1 MMGFPAL
8 AVYLDKRKIM
18 TYTVLA
24 FVLGSLLGGAM
35 WNIGGIYMP
44 DPLTSAALDSGS
56 LFQFTSY
63 DEMKTFLSTMT
74 DQNSVRVYWD
84 SPISVTGR
92 GFAGSI
98 GSAKSA
104 ASAASS
110 VVEELSSEISGLAD
124 SAFEVDYSGTN
135 VQVEGVDEADLVKTD
150 GEYIYIVRGDTLIIV
165 KAYPPE
171 EAEVVAR
178 VRLYQLVQDIFINGD
193 KLVVFLR
200 MSKNVFYDVVGS
212 VPPPGLI
219 GTTTIQVYNVSDRS
233 APSLEREVTV
243 DGSYFSSRMIGDHV
257 YVIIRRGAVLDDG
270 EVALP
275 TFSSQSRRWEVEPSD
290 VYYVNITDS
299 MYFFTN
305 IVAIDVQDSEA
316 PFTSETFLLG
326 RASDL
331 YVSHNNIYISACN
344 WMDETTVYKIS
355 INAGAIGYVADGKVP
370 GYVLNQ
376 FSMDEHDGYF
386 SIATT
391 TGHVSRGGGSS
402 KNHVYVLNE
411 SLGIVGELEDLAPGE
426 RIYSARF
433 MGDRCYLVTF
443 KKVDPLFAIDLSD
456 PYEPRILG
464 KLKIPGYSDYLH
476 PYDENHLIGLGK
488 ETVEAEEGDF
498 AWHQGVKISLFDVT
512 NVSRPTELAKI
523 EIGDRGSWSP
533 ALEDHKAFLFSRA
546 RNLLVIPI
554 LVTEIDE
561 SVRAGSIHPSEYGDF
576 VFQGAYVFH
585 ISTEGIVVRGRVTH
599 LDDLDD
605 LLKSGYWFESDYE
618 VDRSLYIGDVLY
630 TLSQGMVKMNSLFDL
645 SELGT
650 VDIS

>member
-1 MMGFPAL
+1 MGFPAL

-35 WNIGGIYMP
+35 WNIGGIYIP
-44 DPLTSAALDSGS
+44 DPLTSAALDDGS
-56 LFQFTSY
+56 LFQFASY
-63 DEMKTFLSTMT
+63 DEMKTFLGTMT
-74 DQNSVRVYWD
+74 DQTQVRVYWD
-84 SPISVTGR
+84 VVAAPTGR

-104 ASAASS
+104 ASATSS
-110 VVEELSSEISGLAD
+110 VVEELSS
-124 SAFEVDYSGTN
+124 VDAQLDVVSSDVDFSGTN

-200 MSKNVFYDVVGS
+200 MSKNVFYDVLGS

-219 GTTTIQVYNVSDRS
+219 GTTTIQVYDVSDRS
-233 APSLEREVTV
+233 EPSLEREVTI
-243 DGSYFSSRMIGDHV
+243 DGSYFSSRMIENHV

-299 MYFFTN
+299 GYYFTN
-305 IVAIDVQDSEA
+305 IVAFDVQDPEA

-331 YVSHNNIYISACN
+331 YVSLNNIYISACN

-355 INAGAIGYVADGKVP
+355 IDGGAISYVADGKVP

-376 FSMDEHDGYF
+376 FSMSEHNGYF
-386 SIATT
+386 RIATT

-456 PYEPRILG
+456 PNEPRILG

-512 NVSRPTELAKI
+512 NVSHPTELAKI

-561 SVRAGSIHPSEYGDF
+561 SARAGSIHPSEYGDY

-585 ISTEGIVVRGRVTH
+585 ISTEGILVRGRITH

-605 LLKSGYWFESDYE
+605 LLKSGYWFESEYE

>member
-1 MMGFPAL
+1 MGFPAL

-74 DQNSVRVYWD
+74 DQNSVRVYWG

-92 GFAGSI
+92 GFSGIADST
-98 GSAKSA
+98 SA
-104 ASAASS
+104 ASAASP
-110 VVEELSSEISGLAD
+110 VEELSSEISELAD

-171 EAEVVAR
+171 EAEVVAKL
-178 VRLYQLVQDIFINGD
+178 RLYQLVQDIFINGD

-212 VPPPGLI
+212 MPPPGLI

-233 APSLEREVTV
+233 APSLEREVTI
-243 DGSYFSSRMIGDHV
+243 DGSYFSSRMIEDHV

-331 YVSHNNIYISACN
+331 YVSLNNIYISVCN

-376 FSMDEHDGYF
+376 FSMSEHDGYF
-386 SIATT
+386 RIATT

-464 KLKIPGYSDYLH
+464 KLKIPGYSNYLH

-512 NVSRPTELAKI
+512 NVSHPTELAKI

-561 SVRAGSIHPSEYGDF
+561 SARAGSIHPSEYGDY

-585 ISTEGIVVRGRVTH
+585 ISTEGILVRGRVTH

-605 LLKSGYWFESDYE
+605 LLKSGYWFESEYE
-618 VDRSLYIGDVLY
+618 VDRSLYIGDILY
-630 TLSQGMVKMNSLFDL
+630 TLSQGMIKMNSLFDL

-650 VDIS
+650 VDLS

>member
-1 MMGFPAL
+1 MGFPAL

-44 DPLTSAALDSGS
+44 DPLTSTTLDSGS

-84 SPISVTGR
+84 IVAAPTGR
-92 GFAGSI
+92 GFSGSI
-98 GSAKSA
+98 DSATSA

-110 VVEELSSEISGLAD
+110 VVEELSFEISELAD

-171 EAEVVAR
+171 EAEVVAKL
-178 VRLYQLVQDIFINGD
+178 RLYQLVQDIFINGD

-212 VPPPGLI
+212 MPPPGLI

-233 APSLEREVTV
+233 APSLEREVTI
-243 DGSYFSSRMIGDHV
+243 DGSYFSSRMIEDHV

-331 YVSHNNIYISACN
+331 YVSHSNIYISACN

-355 INAGAIGYVADGKVP
+355 IDGGAIAYVADGKVP

-376 FSMDEHDGYF
+376 FSMSEHDGYF
-386 SIATT
+386 RIATT

-464 KLKIPGYSDYLH
+464 KLKIPGYSNYLH

-512 NVSRPTELAKI
+512 NVSHPTELAKI

-561 SVRAGSIHPSEYGDF
+561 SARAGSIHPSEYGDY

-585 ISTEGIVVRGRVTH
+585 ISTEGILVRGRVTH

-605 LLKSGYWFESDYE
+605 LLKSGYWFESEYE
-618 VDRSLYIGDVLY
+618 VDRSLYIGDILY
-630 TLSQGMVKMNSLFDL
+630 TLSQGMIKMNSLFDL

-650 VDIS
+650 VDLS

>member
-1 MMGFPAL
+1 MGFPAL

-44 DPLTSAALDSGS
+44 DPLTSTTLDSGS

-84 SPISVTGR
+84 IVAAPTGR
-92 GFAGSI
+92 GFSGSI
-98 GSAKSA
+98 DSATSA

-110 VVEELSSEISGLAD
+110 VVEELSFEISELAD

-178 VRLYQLVQDIFINGD
+178 VRLYQLVRDIFINGD

-233 APSLEREVTV
+233 APSLEREVTI
-243 DGSYFSSRMIGDHV
+243 DGSYFSSRMIGDHI
-257 YVIIRRGAVLDDG
+257 YVIIRRGAVLEDG

-275 TFSSQSRRWEVEPSD
+275 TFSSQNRRWEVEPSD

-331 YVSHNNIYISACN
+331 YVSHGNIYISACN

-355 INAGAIGYVADGKVP
+355 IDGGAIAYVADGKVP

-386 SIATT
+386 RIATT
-391 TGHVSRGGGSS
+391 TGQVSRSGGSS

-426 RIYSARF
+426 TIYSARF

-443 KKVDPLFAIDLSD
+443 KKIDPLFAIDLSD

-464 KLKIPGYSDYLH
+464 KLKIPGFSDYLH

-512 NVSRPTELAKI
+512 NVSHPTELAKL

-554 LVTEIDE
+554 LVAEIDE
-561 SVRAGSIHPSEYGDF
+561 SARAGSIHPSEYGEY

-585 ISTEGIVVRGRVTH
+585 VSTEGIVVRGRVTH

-605 LLKSGYWFESDYE
+605 LLKSGYWFESEYE

-630 TLSQGMVKMNSLFDL
+630 TLSEGMVKMNSLFDL